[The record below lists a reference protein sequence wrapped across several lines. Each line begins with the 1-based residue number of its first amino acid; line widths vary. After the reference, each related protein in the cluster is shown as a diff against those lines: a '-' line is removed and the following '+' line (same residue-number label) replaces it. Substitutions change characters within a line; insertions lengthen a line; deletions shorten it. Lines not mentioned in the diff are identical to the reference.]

1 VSFFADPEF
10 DALVDRS
17 RRESDAPKR
26 AALYRQADSLG
37 YTKVGMVPLFF
48 YNEVYAVQ
56 PWVKGF
62 EVPVIFNGQRWT
74 GVRRE

>member
-1 VSFFADPEF
+1 
-10 DALVDRS
+10 
-17 RRESDAPKR
+17 
-26 AALYRQADSLG
+26 
-37 YTKVGMVPLFF
+37 MVPLFF

-74 GVRRE
+74 GVSFGGKPD